1 MDCCRQTIL
10 RGDEIG
16 KKARRFVLREEKF
29 YGWKGRADEAISR
42 FSEIALFFVT
52 TIAFEDTLCTAALI
66 YCHFEYQEKFNPI
79 DVYSL
84 EVADPSLDD
93 DGRPKRT
100 GLFTGQTVITKKG
113 TMLHARNRRIKGGIA
128 GAAAPTPARRVWTVF
143 EALGDIAFSY
153 PYSLILLEIQI
164 FSQPIF
170 ATFELWFAKKFPNS
184 GFICNFY
191 TLRPPF
197 LPPFRVNMFR
207 LVFRTAYVLSTTGLA
222 IAFPYFN
229 SVLGVLGAINFW
241 PLAIY
246 FPLEMYLLQR
256 KIGAWTRK
264 WIILKTLSLLC
275 FFVTVVGFLGDMMTY
290 SFLLD
295 RSSSDVLSQQWFY
308 RSP

>member
-29 YGWKGRADEAISR
+29 YGCKGRADEAISR

-100 GLFTGQTVITKKG
+100 GHKRMVLCGLLQYLSLYVTAVAYVITVSTSMRAVHRANCYHKEG
-113 TMLHARNRRIKGGIA
+113 HNATCNTMQ
-128 GAAAPTPARRVWTVF
+128 
-143 EALGDIAFSY
+143 AFSD
-153 PYSLILLEIQI
+153 
-164 FSQPIF
+164 
-170 ATFELWFAKKFPNS
+170 
-184 GFICNFY
+184 IC
-191 TLRPPF
+191 R
-197 LPPFRVNMFR
+197 
-207 LVFRTAYVLSTTGLA
+207 
-222 IAFPYFN
+222 
-229 SVLGVLGAINFW
+229 
-241 PLAIY
+241 
-246 FPLEMYLLQR
+246 
-256 KIGAWTRK
+256 
-264 WIILKTLSLLC
+264 
-275 FFVTVVGFLGDMMTY
+275 DMMTY

-308 RSP
+308 RSS